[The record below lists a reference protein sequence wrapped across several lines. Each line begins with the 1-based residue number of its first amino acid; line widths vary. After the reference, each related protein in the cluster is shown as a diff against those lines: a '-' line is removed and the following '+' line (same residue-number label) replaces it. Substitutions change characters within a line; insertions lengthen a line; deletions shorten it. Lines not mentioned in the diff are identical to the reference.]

1 MANQNKNGTE
11 GRKAWLAPELRRLNA
26 GAAEAGGGQEVP
38 DGGDP
43 TTGNDRS

>member
-1 MANQNKNGTE
+1 MAKQNQNGTE
-11 GRKAWLAPELRRLNA
+11 GRKAWLAPEFKRLRA
-26 GAAEAGGGQEVP
+26 GAAEAGGGQEVA